1 MDLIRLS
8 PFEVL
13 FYCTM
18 TLTVLISQIE
28 NKVNVLRVGSSK
40 VATIPGDLVIG
51 ALFPVHHT
59 PGPKQAQTRTC
70 GDVREQY
77 GIHRVEAAFQ
87 TIDTINRDDTIL
99 PNITLGIEIRDSCWY
114 SAIALEQSIEFI
126 RDAMA
131 ASDEK
136 AAALQSRQTGDNSSD
151 VSHQTTGG
159 AGKVLNQNAFIQS
172 PISPFVRT
180 PFLFAPTLNTSAICP
195 KTVKKVKN
203 IVGVIGPASSTVTI
217 QVRIHF
223 KSISNIC
230 FQKSIFIFIYF

>member
-1 MDLIRLS
+1 M
-8 PFEVL
+8 
-13 FYCTM
+13 
-18 TLTVLISQIE
+18 
-28 NKVNVLRVGSSK
+28 
-40 VATIPGDLVIG
+40 ATIPGDLVIG

-70 GDVREQY
+70 GEVREQY

-87 TIDTINRDDTIL
+87 TIDTINKDERIL

-136 AAALQSRQTGDNSSD
+136 AATLQSGQSSD
-151 VSHQTTGG
+151 SSNANT
-159 AGKVLNQNAFIQS
+159 GKVITPNSFIS
-172 PISPFVRT
+172 PISTLWKPF
-180 PFLFAPTLNTSAICP
+180 PFTTTLNASANCP
-195 KTVKKVKN
+195 KTFKKVKN

-217 QVRIHF
+217 QVCILTIISSFYSYNSNFLLGF
-223 KSISNIC
+223 KFS
-230 FQKSIFIFIYF
+230 KL

>member
-1 MDLIRLS
+1 
-8 PFEVL
+8 
-13 FYCTM
+13 
-18 TLTVLISQIE
+18 
-28 NKVNVLRVGSSK
+28 

-70 GDVREQY
+70 GEVREQY

-87 TIDTINRDDTIL
+87 TIDTINKDERIL

-136 AAALQSRQTGDNSSD
+136 AAALQSGHISD
-151 VSHQTTGG
+151 ATAAQNMLLN
-159 AGKVLNQNAFIQS
+159 AGK
-172 PISPFVRT
+172 ISPKSFMT
-180 PFLFAPTLNTSAICP
+180 PLSPFMFAPTLNASAICP
-195 KTVKKVKN
+195 RTMKKVKN

-217 QVRIHF
+217 QVSSPLLI
-223 KSISNIC
+223 
-230 FQKSIFIFIYF
+230 